1 MPMQIIS
8 NIALISINET
18 LIVQVISFL
27 IFLFII
33 NRIMF
38 RPLRSIVAE
47 RQSHIKHL
55 RQDIVAAGKKFES
68 LINQMEE
75 QEASVKMEAFMQ
87 KKKLE
92 EAGNR
97 QADEIFVSTR
107 KAITAEKNKA
117 LMEVDAQVLEAKK
130 YIKRESETLAQS
142 IIEKVLDRRV
152 KA

>member
-1 MPMQIIS
+1 MQIIS

-33 NRIMF
+33 NRVMF

-47 RQSHIKHL
+47 RQSHIEHL

-75 QEASVKMEAFMQ
+75 QEAGVKMEAFMQ

-92 EAGNR
+92 ETGNR

-130 YIKRESETLAQS
+130 YIKKESETLARS